1 LAAEGV
7 LVAALEDG
15 TGLVSEERM
24 QGRNAH
30 EISMVV
36 GGKRK
41 MRWLLARKY
50 GLAAI
55 ISGNRLFASQV
66 AVVYAFS

>member
-15 TGLVSEERM
+15 TGVVSEERM
-24 QGRNAH
+24 QGRDAH

-36 GGKRK
+36 GGKSKMATRK
-41 MRWLLARKY
+41 SEFGGYNKR
-50 GLAAI
+50 
-55 ISGNRLFASQV
+55 Q
-66 AVVYAFS
+66 

>member
-15 TGLVSEERM
+15 TGVVSEERM
-24 QGRNAH
+24 QGRDAH

-36 GGKRK
+36 GGKRE
-41 MRWLLARKY
+41 
-50 GLAAI
+50 
-55 ISGNRLFASQV
+55 
-66 AVVYAFS
+66 